1 MLSFNYVATASYRS
15 FLCSGVRILR
25 LFNWEVSGW
34 LPPVNYFSVV
44 CAVFC
49 SLTDSPGEDAFQVK
63 ITSSSGRV
71 RAWVQKLDRHDGSF
85 IIRYRLF
92 ASYPDL
98 TIEITHKGKNV
109 ANSPYTLQGLF
120 LLPLRKWKF
129 ISYFI
134 YQWVISEWLLITLKW
149 GWICEIKIH
158 S

>member
-1 MLSFNYVATASYRS
+1 MSDSCSCLTERS
-15 FLCSGVRILR
+15 AVDY
-25 LFNWEVSGW
+25 
-34 LPPVNYFSVV
+34 YFSVV

-71 RAWVQKLDRHDGSF
+71 RAWVQKLDKHDGSF

-120 LLPLRKWKF
+120 LLPSCK
-129 ISYFI
+129 
-134 YQWVISEWLLITLKW
+134 
-149 GWICEIKIH
+149 
-158 S
+158 